1 MYPESAG
8 PRYST
13 FLTTFGKGRVL
24 ISTSRCYERQ
34 LRDGFLG
41 HLHGYP
47 APLHSCGAK
56 QEARSR

>member
-13 FLTTFGKGRVL
+13 FLTILRKDRVL
-24 ISTSRCYERQ
+24 IRTSRCYERQ
-34 LRDGFLG
+34 LRDGFDG

-47 APLHSCGAK
+47 APFYSCGAE
-56 QEARSR
+56 QEARPR